1 MFGVPGKSEA
11 WISGGNGM
19 KDIIRMGESSV
30 LEFKTEEARNE
41 SIAKE
46 VAAFS
51 NFMGG
56 KLLVGVGDDGSIIGV
71 TNRKVEERIVQICR
85 NNVSPSVLP
94 RTEFMDVDGKEILVV
109 EVPKGSNKP
118 YKAKTTGKFYIRAG
132 SSSVEPTNEELA
144 RLFQTGEM
152 IHYETKPVH
161 GARINDL
168 NRGYLNRYMGE
179 IRQIDEFPEEAY
191 PQVLDNLNLLARVN
205 GDYVPNIA
213 GLILFGNNPKKFL
226 PQSIC
231 QAACFKGPDESTD
244 IVELK
249 EFSGAVTE
257 VMEGL
262 LRFVERNSRT
272 EVTFKNSVKRKNL
285 EQYPASIVR
294 ELIANAVA
302 HRDYSIWGAF
312 NRLMIFSDRLEMRS
326 PGTLPNT
333 ITVERMM
340 MGVSYYR
347 NPIIMQALK
356 DFGYVESIGR
366 GIIRCNRKLKSLGRN
381 GLEITDLGA
390 ELRVVLSG

>member
-1 MFGVPGKSEA
+1 
-11 WISGGNGM
+11 M

-30 LEFKTEEARNE
+30 LEFKTEEVHND

-46 VAAFS
+46 VVAFS

-56 KLLVGVGDDGSIIGV
+56 KLLVGVRDDGSIIGT

-85 NNVSPSVLP
+85 NNVTPSVLP
-94 RTEFMDVDGKEILVV
+94 RTEFMDVEGKEILVL
-109 EVPKGSNKP
+109 EIPKGSNRP
-118 YKAKTTGKFYIRAG
+118 YKVNTTGKFYIRAG

-144 RLFQTGEM
+144 RLFQNGEM
-152 IHYETKPVH
+152 VHYETKPVH
-161 GARINDL
+161 GACVNDL
-168 NRGYLNRYMGE
+168 NRGYLNRYMSE
-179 IRQIDEFPEEAY
+179 IRQIDEFPDEAY
-191 PQVLDNLNLLARVN
+191 PQILDNLNLVARVN
-205 GDYVPNIA
+205 GDDVPNIA
-213 GLILFGNNPKKFL
+213 GLVLFGNNPKKFL

-231 QAACFKGPDESTD
+231 QAVCFEGRDESTD

-262 LRFVERNSRT
+262 LRFVDRNSRT
-272 EVTFKNSVKRKNL
+272 DVVFENGVKRNDL
-285 EQYPASIVR
+285 EQYPTSIVR
-294 ELIANAVA
+294 ELIANAIA

-312 NRLMIFSDRLEMRS
+312 NRLMVFSDRLEMRS

-333 ITVERMM
+333 ITVDRMI

-347 NPIIMQALK
+347 NPIIMQVLK

-366 GIIRCNRKLKSLGRN
+366 GIIRCNRKLKALNRKE
-381 GLEITDLGA
+381 LEINDLGA
-390 ELRVVLSG
+390 ELRVVVLSG

>member
-1 MFGVPGKSEA
+1 
-11 WISGGNGM
+11 M

-30 LEFKTEEARNE
+30 IEFKTEEVHND

-56 KLLVGVGDDGSIIGV
+56 KLLVGVGDDGSIIGT

-85 NNVSPSVLP
+85 NNIAPSVLP
-94 RTEFMDVDGKEILVV
+94 RTEFMDIDGKEILVV
-109 EVPKGSNKP
+109 EIPKGSNRP
-118 YKAKTTGKFYIRAG
+118 YKVKTTGNFYIRAG
-132 SSSVEPTNEELA
+132 SSSVEPTNEELV
-144 RLFQTGEM
+144 RLFQNGKM

-161 GARINDL
+161 GACVNDL
-168 NRGYLNRYMGE
+168 NRGYLNRYMRE
-179 IRQIDEFPEEAY
+179 FRQIDEFPDEAY
-191 PQVLDNLNLLARVN
+191 PQVLDNLNLVARVN

-213 GLILFGNNPKKFL
+213 GIVLFGNNPKQFL

-231 QAACFKGPDESTD
+231 QAACFKGIDESTD

-249 EFSGAVTE
+249 EFSGAMTE

-272 EVTFKNSVKRKNL
+272 DVAFENGIKRNDL
-285 EQYPASIVR
+285 EQYPAPIVR
-294 ELIANAVA
+294 ELIANAIA

-347 NPIIMQALK
+347 NPIIMQVLK

-366 GIIRCNRKLKSLGRN
+366 GIIRCNRKLKALSRKE
-381 GLEITDLGA
+381 LEIVDLGA
-390 ELRVVLSG
+390 ELRVTVTGS